1 MYDDLLKGFKAYI
14 SLEKNLSNN
23 TALSYYRDVKAFL
36 KWCDENLVNF
46 ATITHQIL
54 EKYLLYLKEKGYKI
68 NSIFR
73 KTESIKAF
81 YKYLFVEKR
90 IESNPLSNFRAP
102 KPERKLPEFLNF
114 NEMEELLSAEFNK
127 DKFNG
132 IRLIAVIDLLYST
145 GIRVSELCN
154 LLIENV
160 DLNDLWIRVYGKG
173 GKERIVPIS
182 KKTAE
187 VLRVYIEIRNNY
199 FEKKQIQPS
208 SYLFLNRNGQRI
220 SRISIWKDIKKISR
234 LVGIDKNVYPHI
246 FRHSF
251 ATHLLQNGADIR
263 SIGEMLGHSSLS
275 TTQIYTHLDNSAI
288 KDMHKRFH
296 PKG

>member
-1 MYDDLLKGFKAYI
+1 
-14 SLEKNLSNN
+14 
-23 TALSYYRDVKAFL
+23 
-36 KWCDENLVNF
+36 
-46 ATITHQIL
+46 
-54 EKYLLYLKEKGYKI
+54 
-68 NSIFR
+68 
-73 KTESIKAF
+73 
-81 YKYLFVEKR
+81 
-90 IESNPLSNFRAP
+90 
-102 KPERKLPEFLNF
+102 
-114 NEMEELLSAEFNK
+114 
-127 DKFNG
+127 
-132 IRLIAVIDLLYST
+132 
-145 GIRVSELCN
+145 
-154 LLIENV
+154 LIENV

-199 FEKKQIQPS
+199 FDKKQIQPS
-208 SYLFLNRNGQRI
+208 SYLFLNRNGKRI

-234 LVGIDKNVYPHI
+234 LVGIDKNIYPHI